1 MSNSQHG
8 YLRPASPP
16 SGQGR
21 PSSRRAL
28 TKALELAQEAVRI
41 DATGDDPQ
49 GAVVAYARSV
59 ALLNEVM
66 ERVMRGEDT
75 DAARRKNT
83 GRRKSVVAKEDEA
96 RRLRS
101 IVSALE
107 PSCYTVW
114 PLVLNSPARYVDG
127 PLTA

>member
-1 MSNSQHG
+1 MSHAPNA
-8 YLRPASPP
+8 YLHPASPP
-16 SGQGR
+16 SASQGR

-41 DATGDDPQ
+41 DASGDDPQ
-49 GAVVAYARSV
+49 GAVIAYARSV

-75 DAARRKNT
+75 DSGRRRNP

-101 IVSALE
+101 IVS
-107 PSCYTVW
+107 
-114 PLVLNSPARYVDG
+114 PLGCISIPRVFGSELPASSAG
-127 PLTA
+127 PFTA

>member
-1 MSNSQHG
+1 MSN
-8 YLRPASPP
+8 PP
-16 SGQGR
+16 SAFLHPTSPSASAANSSGR

-75 DAARRKNT
+75 DAARRRNP

-101 IVSALE
+101 IVSKTIHIFVPAIL
-107 PSCYTVW
+107 PSSVLTD
-114 PLVLNSPARYVDG
+114 PL
-127 PLTA
+127 